1 MVSKATIRGGQT
13 CVWMDA
19 GLLTYK
25 LCDRGFDCE
34 HCPLDA
40 ALRGTACQPAMTAQ
54 ASRAEDG
61 GRIATERSEVEAGPY
76 PDDRLYSQTHTWI
89 QRIDESGRRF
99 RFGLDGFG
107 ATVLPEPVHLRLA
120 APPTRVGAGERV
132 CEIRFQRGGLRIS
145 SPIEAEVVGWN
156 RALEEDAGALVR
168 SPYETGW
175 IAELETCEPGEI
187 EARSTGLMTSSE
199 AREKGR
205 LDARHFRRRMAF
217 HLLAGDSNG
226 ACPGMNGDGRLYAD
240 IRQWLGWPRFFELL
254 QEAVG

>member
-40 ALRGTACQPAMTAQ
+40 ALRGTTCDADRPA
-54 ASRAEDG
+54 RATG
-61 GRIATERSEVEAGPY
+61 SERTDQTKAEAGEVETGPY
-76 PDDRLYSQTHTWI
+76 PDDRLYSASHTWI
-89 QRIDESGRRF
+89 QRVAGSAKRF

-107 ATVLPEPVHLRLA
+107 AAVMPEPIHLRLA
-120 APPTRVGAGERV
+120 APPTRVGSGDRL
-132 CEIRFQRGGLRIS
+132 CEIRFRRGGLRIS
-145 SPIEAEVVGWN
+145 SPIDAEVVGWN
-156 RALEEDAGALVR
+156 GALEKDAGALVR
-168 SPYETGW
+168 APYGAGW
-175 IAELETCEPGEI
+175 IAELEMWAPDDAEGRP
-187 EARSTGLMTSSE
+187 TGLLTSSD
-199 AREKGR
+199 AREKAR
-205 LDARHFRRRMAF
+205 LDARRFRRRMAF
-217 HLLAGDSNG
+217 HLLAGESNG
-226 ACPGMNGDGRLYAD
+226 AHAGLNGDGRLYAD